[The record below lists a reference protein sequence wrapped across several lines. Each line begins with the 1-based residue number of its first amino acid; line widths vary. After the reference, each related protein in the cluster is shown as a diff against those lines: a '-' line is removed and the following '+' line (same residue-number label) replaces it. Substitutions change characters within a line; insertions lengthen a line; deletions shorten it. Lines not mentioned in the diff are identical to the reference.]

1 MTVSIENIV
10 AAHLDAWNAPDGP
23 DREQAIADRYS
34 ADVVISEPGA
44 EYRGHSGMAQAISG
58 LQAQLPGTA
67 ITRSGPIQTAQ
78 DLVTYTWELGAS
90 GQPAI
95 ATGRDVLIIRD
106 GVITSLYVL
115 IDAPEQ

>member
-1 MTVSIENIV
+1 MTLSIEGTV

-23 DREQAIADRYS
+23 DREKAIADLYS
-34 ADVVISEPGA
+34 ADVVIGEPGA
-44 EYRGHSGMAQAISG
+44 GYRGHSGMAEAISA

-67 ITRSGPIQTAQ
+67 ITQSGPNQTAQ
-78 DLVTYTWELGAS
+78 DLVTYSWELSAG

-115 IDAPEQ
+115 IDAP